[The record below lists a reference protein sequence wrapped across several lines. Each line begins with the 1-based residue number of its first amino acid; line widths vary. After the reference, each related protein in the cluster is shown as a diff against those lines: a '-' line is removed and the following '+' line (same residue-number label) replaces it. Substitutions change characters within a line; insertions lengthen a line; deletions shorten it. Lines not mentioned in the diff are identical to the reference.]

1 MSGAEQRPADLRE
14 RHRGRPRACRCS
26 QYRQAVSYGGVVCD
40 SQETGVRCVN
50 RATGHGF
57 RVARASY
64 DLF

>member
-1 MSGAEQRPADLRE
+1 MSGAERAQLTCASDTVADPGLRVL
-14 RHRGRPRACRCS
+14 A
-26 QYRQAVSYGGVVCD
+26 YRQAVSYGGVVCD

-57 RVARASY
+57 RVARASF

>member
-1 MSGAEQRPADLRE
+1 MADPGLKVLAY
-14 RHRGRPRACRCS
+14 G
-26 QYRQAVSYGGVVCD
+26 QGVSYGGIVCD

-57 RVARASY
+57 RVARASF

>member
-1 MSGAEQRPADLRE
+1 MGAGKAELTCATDTVADPGLQVL
-14 RHRGRPRACRCS
+14 
-26 QYRQAVSYGGVVCD
+26 QYGQAVSFGGVVCD

>member
-1 MSGAEQRPADLRE
+1 VADPGLPVLPY
-14 RHRGRPRACRCS
+14 GR
-26 QYRQAVSYGGVVCD
+26 AVSFGGILCD

-57 RVARASY
+57 RVARASF

>member
-1 MSGAEQRPADLRE
+1 VADPGLRVLE
-14 RHRGRPRACRCS
+14 
-26 QYRQAVSYGGVVCD
+26 YRQAVSYGGVVCD